1 MLKIIAE
8 QEHYLLISDG
18 QRFTVVE
25 RSAGKFYPL
34 CTGVRHGLDLEDKT
48 VVELI
53 RQSGSYS
60 ERDAQRCLVEVASQ
74 WRELF
79 EHVR

>member
-1 MLKIIAE
+1 MINVIAE

-18 QRFTVVE
+18 SHFTVAE
-25 RSAGKFYPL
+25 RRAGKFYPI
-34 CTGVRHGLDLEDKT
+34 CNGFRHGVDLDTEG
-48 VVELI
+48 VAELV
-53 RQSGSYS
+53 RWSGAYS
-60 ERDAQRCLVEVASQ
+60 ERDARRRLADVAEQ

>member
-8 QEHYLLISDG
+8 QEHYLLVSDG

-25 RSAGKFYPL
+25 RRAGKFYPL
-34 CTGVRHGLDLEDKT
+34 RNGNRIGVCLDDDTITG
-48 VVELI
+48 LI
-53 RQSGSYS
+53 QGSGAYT
-60 ERDAQRCLVEVASQ
+60 EQAARNLLADVASQ
-74 WRELF
+74 WRDLF

>member
-8 QEHYLLISDG
+8 QEHYLLVSDG

-25 RSAGKFYPL
+25 RRAGKFYPL
-34 CTGVRHGLDLEDKT
+34 RNGNRIGVCLDDDTIPGL
-48 VVELI
+48 I
-53 RQSGSYS
+53 QGSGAYT
-60 ERDAQRCLVEVASQ
+60 EQAARNLLADVASQ
-74 WRELF
+74 WRDLF

>member
-8 QEHYLLISDG
+8 QEHYLLVSDG

-25 RSAGKFYPL
+25 RRAGKFYPL
-34 CTGVRHGLDLEDKT
+34 RNGSRTGVYLDDDTVAGL
-48 VVELI
+48 I
-53 RQSGSYS
+53 QSSGAYT
-60 ERDAQRCLVEVASQ
+60 EKAARNLLADVASQ
-74 WRELF
+74 WRDLF

>member
-1 MLKIIAE
+1 MLKVIAE

-25 RSAGKFYPL
+25 RRAGKFYPL
-34 CTGVRHGLDLEDKT
+34 RTGARHGLDLDDGT
-48 VVELI
+48 VAELI

-60 ERDAQRCLVEVASQ
+60 ERDAQRRLVEVASQ
-74 WRELF
+74 WRDLF